1 MKLVLDIM
9 SNIILIA
16 LRVCQLQFSIPK
28 AIRRK
33 NQKSFIVRSTV
44 YTTKKKVF
52 SGSIKQRKTIDRKIS
67 T

>member
-33 NQKSFIVRSTV
+33 NQKSFIVGSTQQ
-44 YTTKKKVF
+44 KKKVF
-52 SGSIKQRKTIDRKIS
+52 SGSIKQERQ
-67 T
+67 

>member
-28 AIRRK
+28 AISRK
-33 NQKSFIVRSTV
+33 TKKSFIVNLQQQ
-44 YTTKKKVF
+44 KKGYIF
-52 SGSIKQRKTIDRKIS
+52 IYSLY
-67 T
+67 